1 VVKRQLKSTKLEHYG
16 QGVPNTMAHGAAA
29 KKKEVE
35 KFSEGAEAEHTTG
48 CPW

>member
-1 VVKRQLKSTKLEHYG
+1 MVKSQLKSTKLEHHG
-16 QGVPNTMAHGAAA
+16 QSVPNTTARGVAA
-29 KKKEVE
+29 KKKVE